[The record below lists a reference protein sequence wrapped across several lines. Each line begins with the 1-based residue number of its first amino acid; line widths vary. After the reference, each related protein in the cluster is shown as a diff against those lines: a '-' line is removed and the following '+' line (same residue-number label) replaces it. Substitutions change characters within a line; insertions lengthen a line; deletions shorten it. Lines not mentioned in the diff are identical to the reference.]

1 MGAYRRRSGGGMA
14 FFGITTLGPPN
25 IFELYRHHEI
35 SAVSKDDFFAAFR
48 MVAGGEGTI
57 TPEQVK
63 DVLYEAM
70 GAPPHDGPELDEF
83 LRGFEGME
91 KLDMETF
98 EDVLDEYNT
107 KHVTRPAKQYVSLQK
122 LKDDRLKHRRCE
134 GAAHE
139 KMHAPITTQME
150 LGWGHAPTNIRKAQ
164 PPSGRMFYHRPS
176 HMSYYAECMVC
187 FEEGRDM
194 CAGPTMKAME
204 L

>member
-1 MGAYRRRSGGGMA
+1 MA

-70 GAPPHDGPELDEF
+70 GAPPHDGP
-83 LRGFEGME
+83 
-91 KLDMETF
+91 
-98 EDVLDEYNT
+98 VLDEYNT
-107 KHVTRPAKQYVSLQK
+107 KHVTRPAKQYVSIQK

-150 LGWGHAPTNIRKAQ
+150 LGWGH
-164 PPSGRMFYHRPS
+164 
-176 HMSYYAECMVC
+176 
-187 FEEGRDM
+187 
-194 CAGPTMKAME
+194 
-204 L
+204 